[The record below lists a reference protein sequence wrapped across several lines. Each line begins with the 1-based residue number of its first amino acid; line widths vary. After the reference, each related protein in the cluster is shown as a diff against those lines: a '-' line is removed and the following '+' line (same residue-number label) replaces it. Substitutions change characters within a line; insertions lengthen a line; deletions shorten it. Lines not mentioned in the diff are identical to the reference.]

1 MKKTS
6 IEGVVMENKNVKYY
20 NENAELE
27 GGIHNL
33 VGEHIIKPNLT
44 SEKKKNNKN
53 FGIKMIIATILFII
67 LGIFL
72 IFLALKNKNL
82 VVIKVIGAILCF
94 CLGFCFGVVA
104 HAVLVPPKNV
114 NFFSNNDK

>member
-1 MKKTS
+1 
-6 IEGVVMENKNVKYY
+6 MENKNVKYY

-27 GGIHNL
+27 GEIHNL
-33 VGEHIIKPNLT
+33 VGEHFIKSNLT

-53 FGIKMIIATILFII
+53 FGIKMILATILFII
-67 LGIFL
+67 LGLFL
-72 IFLALKNKNL
+72 IFLALKNKNF

-94 CLGFCFGVVA
+94 CLSFGFGVVA

-114 NFFSNNDK
+114 NYFSNNDK